1 MFCNSVS
8 AHPPSH
14 LLHAT
19 PSYYHTRKESNMQI
33 QSGMDKWKKK
43 KKSLENWSVRLYNF
57 CWKIPHHSQLMKTGS
72 SIHKYEILCLWYIII
87 LIRKWVL
94 YIHVQR
100 GKKGDSFTKMFP
112 IFFWIRI
119 SKSRRLT
126 YSVCVHYSLLHT
138 AFCNLFQSFHY
149 KQKIQLLLT
158 HSILSL

>member
-1 MFCNSVS
+1 
-8 AHPPSH
+8 
-14 LLHAT
+14 
-19 PSYYHTRKESNMQI
+19 
-33 QSGMDKWKKK
+33 
-43 KKSLENWSVRLYNF
+43 
-57 CWKIPHHSQLMKTGS
+57 MKTGS

-100 GKKGDSFTKMFP
+100 GNKGDSFPKMFP

-126 YSVCVHYSLLHT
+126 YSVCVHYFLLHT

-158 HSILSL
+158 HSILSLSNLILNNLSYNIRILLYTCIRFVSKDSDVKVKIQIKNYAKWI